1 MIAFITIVSA
11 VILETVAHWFI
22 IERCKEDPKDNIAFT
37 FTRTVLYIA
46 LGTAWAG
53 PAYQWTIEY
62 VIILLSWV
70 GIIVAVRWVLFDYVL
85 NLLRGKPFFYL
96 GDKTWDDR
104 LEAKVNTW
112 LLLGIKVIAFLA
124 IMLVFIT
131 QG

>member
-11 VILETVAHWFI
+11 VILESVAH
-22 IERCKEDPKDNIAFT
+22 
-37 FTRTVLYIA
+37 
-46 LGTAWAG
+46 
-53 PAYQWTIEY
+53 
-62 VIILLSWV
+62 
-70 GIIVAVRWVLFDYVL
+70 
-85 NLLRGKPFFYL
+85 L

-104 LEAKVNTW
+104 LEAKVDNW